1 MHREA
6 EVWRRRGKE
15 ENLGLELGMSVRGA
29 KKKIYTGRS
38 RPLCILC
45 GSEPRRV
52 SPWGWGLCLEF
63 RSLHGTFT
71 FCPGL
76 RMQTGI
82 RTSPCL

>member
-1 MHREA
+1 ME
-6 EVWRRRGKE
+6 KE
-15 ENLGLELGMSVRGA
+15 GEGGEFRVGVRDECGGA